1 MGILAQCPIG
11 SKKQSIKNKPCSC
24 GENIDKTRQ
33 GKAKQSKRVRYWIDY
48 RLKDGT
54 HHSLSLT

>member
-33 GKAKQSKRVRYWIDY
+33 DKARQSNRKGSDIGLIIG
-48 RLKDGT
+48 LKME
-54 HHSLSLT
+54 LTTV